1 MGASGEA
8 MINLKRFLCPVVVV
22 VAITCLV
29 LLYFSS
35 FRQSGVTTMSEE
47 VSKNNDTGGGAVT
60 DMMRLLHGSVER
72 VLVDGQLPVD
82 PWEEKSMR
90 LWGSDPHG
98 SPCSKY
104 KTRFGKRLPPVWL
117 ASFAGSGNTW
127 TRYLLEAASGVFTG
141 SIYRDKRLI
150 DKGYLGE
157 NDDVTSKRTLVQ
169 KIHEI
174 PPCTLKDNMC
184 PENNR
189 TIPTVL
195 LLRNPANLVP
205 YGRGGCGA
213 MIECFKQSIIL
224 VQATN
229 PSSHSAILAYYKLME
244 SKSHVKQ
251 IPVSDFESKSFRS
264 FVSKNIRY
272 WTELALDR
280 LLWTEAPLYVMHYE
294 RLVQEPI
301 KELTALL
308 AFLGV
313 PWDEGR
319 MECIASHLDGSFKR
333 KGNAAFDPYTAEEKA
348 AMAIEAAAVNRTLL
362 MMGYPP
368 LPTYH

>member
-1 MGASGEA
+1 MTTARGEA

-195 LLRNPANLVP
+195 LLRNPAN
-205 YGRGGCGA
+205 
-213 MIECFKQSIIL
+213 
-224 VQATN
+224 
-229 PSSHSAILAYYKLME
+229 AILAYYKLME